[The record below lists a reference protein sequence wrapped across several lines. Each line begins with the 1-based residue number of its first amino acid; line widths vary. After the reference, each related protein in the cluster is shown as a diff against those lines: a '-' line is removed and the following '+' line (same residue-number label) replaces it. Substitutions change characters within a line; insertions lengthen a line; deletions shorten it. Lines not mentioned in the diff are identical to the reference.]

1 MARKPSTRKR
11 REPAPAAST
20 RAEPAASNK
29 RPTTKPGAACLER
42 VLTRDATHFNLVAQL
57 IDWCG
62 CAAPLAA
69 LDATSRTC
77 ADAARTPVKLA
88 LTTATEANP
97 LASLVRSHASRRKL
111 STAAAGRRLVVIEAA
126 DGAHANIGIEATE
139 GGLYRPQAAPPG
151 VCIVAKGTEDAL
163 ADCGVLVLDTSKLG
177 PASRAR
183 RVVRRLALATT
194 ARQGSEGQNRLH
206 RELDALAWA
215 LDEMGRR
222 TAAALDVPAGA
233 ARELILAVGAAAAD
247 LYRELGANVAYH
259 NHPNASHAFCTDG
272 CAPCNPCDYL
282 GPPFINDCGYDL
294 AGKLLEHA
302 YGPLAP
308 RTAPSPHAIWQ
319 LDQSRFFPPQKTE
332 AEVGMDSRA
341 YAYVPPACEGEKSAA
356 CKIHVAYHGCSS
368 GVNSTHEGKRGLDI
382 VRYAG
387 YNGWAEANGIVVL
400 YPQAYEDCCWNWDG
414 NYVADGDRYDT
425 RTSVQL
431 VVVNAMVDAVAERL
445 RDGDL
450 RALRLGSLPT
460 RSGPHYGPPP
470 PRTYVSAAHS
480 IT

>member
-1 MARKPSTRKR
+1 MAAFVLAVAATSFVGTTSP
-11 REPAPAAST
+11 PAHFSLSGHSSGGSIAST
-20 RAEPAASNK
+20 
-29 RPTTKPGAACLER
+29 
-42 VLTRDATHFNLVAQL
+42 HFFAFSDRIV
-57 IDWCG
+57 
-62 CAAPLAA
+62 
-69 LDATSRTC
+69 
-77 ADAARTPVKLA
+77 
-88 LTTATEANP
+88 
-97 LASLVRSHASRRKL
+97 
-111 STAAAGRRLVVIEAA
+111 
-126 DGAHANIGIEATE
+126 
-139 GGLYRPQAAPPG
+139 GLGHIQAAPYG
-151 VCIVAKGTEDAL
+151 CAR
-163 ADCGVLVLDTSKLG
+163 VLNESNSSAFNDLCH
-177 PASRAR
+177 SRAAVERMAAIAR
-183 RVVRRLALATT
+183 RAARRGLIAP
-194 ARQGSEGQNRLH
+194 
-206 RELDALAWA
+206 LDNL
-215 LDEMGRR
+215 RKP
-222 TAAALDVPAGA
+222 VFVYAGA
-233 ARELILAVGAAAAD
+233 VDPIVYYTVGAAAAD
-247 LYRELGANVAYH
+247 LYRELGADVAYH
-259 NHPNASHAFCTDG
+259 NHPNASHAFSTDG

-294 AGKLLEHA
+294 AGKLLAHA

-319 LDQSRFFPPQKTE
+319 LDQSRFFPPHKTE

-341 YAYVPPACEGEKSAA
+341 YAYVPPSCEGEKSAA

-400 YPQAYEDCCWNWDG
+400 YPQAYEDWCWNWDG

-480 IT
+480 N